1 MAILK
6 QIGRNPLDVNKNVR
20 IGVAFPLD
28 EENVFNG
35 NAVFRSS
42 YTTQQQVKSNLIN
55 VLLTEPGER
64 VYEPNF
70 GVGLKSQ
77 LFEQQINEDELEGR
91 IKDQVA
97 FYVPEIEITNLI
109 IQLIPDAHTLY
120 IRLTYRF
127 ELDNTEDSIQLN
139 FK

>member
-1 MAILK
+1 MAVTQNIEQAI
-6 QIGRNPLDVNKNVR
+6 QINPIDLQESRAV
-20 IGVAFPLD
+20 GVIFP
-28 EENVFNG
+28 FNG

-77 LFEQQINEDELEGR
+77 LFEQQIKEDELEAR

-97 FYVPEIEITNLI
+97 FHVPEIEITNLVL
-109 IQLIPDAHTLY
+109 QVVPDEHTLY
-120 IRLTYRF
+120 IRLTYKF
-127 ELDNTEDSIQLN
+127 LLDNNEDSIQLN
-139 FK
+139 FR

>member
-1 MAILK
+1 MAVT
-6 QIGRNPLDVNKNVR
+6 QNIGQEININPIDLQDSRAV
-20 IGVAFPLD
+20 GVIFP
-28 EENVFNG
+28 FNG

-77 LFEQQINEDELEGR
+77 LFEQQINEDELEAR

-97 FYVPEIEITNLI
+97 FHVPEIEITNLVL
-109 IQLIPDAHTLY
+109 QVVPDEHTLY

>member
-1 MAILK
+1 MAVT
-6 QIGRNPLDVNKNVR
+6 QNIGQEININPIDLLDSRAV
-20 IGVAFPLD
+20 GVIFP
-28 EENVFNG
+28 FNG

-77 LFEQQINEDELEGR
+77 LFEQQINEDELEAR

-97 FYVPEIEITNLI
+97 FHVPEIEITNLVL
-109 IQLIPDAHTLY
+109 QVVPDEHTLY

>member
-1 MAILK
+1 MAVTQNIEQAI
-6 QIGRNPLDVNKNVR
+6 QINPIDLQDSRAV
-20 IGVAFPLD
+20 GVIFP
-28 EENVFNG
+28 FNG

-77 LFEQQINEDELEGR
+77 LFEQQINEDELEAR

-97 FYVPEIEITNLI
+97 FHVPEIEITNLVL
-109 IQLIPDAHTLY
+109 QVVPDEHTLY